1 MSEEE
6 EERVTSKVYLS
17 TVGRPVDPGEATV
30 SVFDRGFLYG
40 DSVYETLRTAGGRP
54 VELARHLDRLRRSAA
69 GIGLEIPFT
78 DAALRAAIAETHAAA
93 GNPDSYVR
101 VIVTRGTGPLMLD
114 PRVSSAPL
122 LVVLVQALKLPE
134 PALYEA
140 GLSVRI
146 VDIHKI
152 SARSLDPSLKT
163 GNYLNSIQ
171 ALRQATASA
180 AEDAILCSPA
190 GDIAE
195 GATSNV
201 FMVCAGELVTPALAT
216 GLLEGITRALVLT
229 LAGELGIVCSERK
242 IWPDELRA
250 ADEVFL
256 TSSVRGAMPVT
267 RLDGQPVGAGG
278 VGPVTRRI
286 LTRYQRYIDAVAGG
300 ADDLLR

>member
-1 MSEEE
+1 MA
-6 EERVTSKVYLS
+6 SKVYLS
-17 TVGRPVDPGEATV
+17 SAGRVLDPGEASV

-54 VELARHLDRLRRSAA
+54 VELARHLDRLRRSAL

-78 DAALRAAIAETHAAA
+78 DVALRAAIAETHAAS
-93 GNPDSYVR
+93 GNADSYVR

-114 PRVSSAPL
+114 PRVSSSPL
-122 LVVLVQALKLPE
+122 LVVLVQELKLPTA
-134 PALYEA
+134 ALYEA

-146 VDIHKI
+146 VDVHKI
-152 SARSLDPSLKT
+152 SARSLDPTLKT

-171 ALRQATASA
+171 ALRQAAESA

-190 GDIAE
+190 GDVAE

-201 FMVCAGELVTPALAT
+201 FMVRAGELLTPALAT
-216 GLLEGITRALVLT
+216 GLLEGITRALVLA
-229 LAGELGIVCSERK
+229 LATELGIGWRETK

-267 RLDGQPVGAGG
+267 TLDGQRVGAGG

-286 LTRYQRYIDAVAGG
+286 LIRYQAYIDAVAGG

>member
-1 MSEEE
+1 
-6 EERVTSKVYLS
+6 VASKVYLS
-17 TVGRPVDPGEATV
+17 SAGRVLDPGEASV

-40 DSVYETLRTAGGRP
+40 DSVYETLRTAGGHP
-54 VELARHLDRLRRSAA
+54 VELARHLDRLRRSAL
-69 GIGLEIPFT
+69 GIGLEIPFD
-78 DAALRAAIAETHAAA
+78 DAALRAAIAGTHAAS
-93 GNPDSYVR
+93 GNADSYVR

-114 PRVSSAPL
+114 PRVSSSPL
-122 LVVLVQALKLPE
+122 LVVLVQELRLPA

-146 VDIHKI
+146 VDVHKI
-152 SARSLDPSLKT
+152 SARSLDPTLKT

-171 ALRQATASA
+171 ALRQAAESA

-190 GDIAE
+190 GDVAE

-201 FMVCAGELVTPALAT
+201 FMVRAGELRTPALAT
-216 GLLEGITRALVLT
+216 GLLEGITRALVLA
-229 LAGELGIVCSERK
+229 LATELGIVWRETK

-267 RLDGQPVGAGG
+267 TLDGQRVGAGG

-286 LTRYQRYIDAVAGG
+286 LTRYQAYIDAVAGG

>member
-1 MSEEE
+1 LS
-6 EERVTSKVYLS
+6 TKVYLS
-17 TVGRPVDPGEATV
+17 TAGRALDPGEATV

-54 VELARHLDRLRRSAA
+54 VEMLRHLDRLRRSGA
-69 GIGLEIPFT
+69 GIGLEVPFA
-78 DAALRAAIAETHAAA
+78 DAVLRAAVAETHAAS
-93 GNPDSYVR
+93 GNADSYVR
-101 VIVTRGTGPLMLD
+101 IIVTRGTGPLMLD
-114 PRVSSAPL
+114 PRVSTSPL
-122 LVVLVQALKLPE
+122 LVVLVQELKLPA

-146 VDIHKI
+146 VDVHKI
-152 SARSLDPSLKT
+152 SARSLDPTLKT

-171 ALRQATASA
+171 ALRQAAESA

-190 GDIAE
+190 GHVAE

-201 FMVCAGELVTPALAT
+201 FMVRDGELLTPSLQT
-216 GLLEGITRALVLT
+216 GLLEGITRALVIA
-229 LAGELGIVCSERK
+229 LAGELGIACSEAT

-256 TSSVRGAMPVT
+256 TSSVRGPMPVST
-267 RLDGQPVGAGG
+267 LDGQRLA

-286 LTRYQRYIDAVAGG
+286 MARYQAYIDAVAAG
-300 ADDLLR
+300 APDLL

>member
-1 MSEEE
+1 MP
-6 EERVTSKVYLS
+6 SKVYLS

-54 VELARHLDRLRRSAA
+54 VEMARHLERLRRSAA
-69 GIGLEIPFT
+69 GIGLEIPFA
-78 DAALRAAIAETHAAA
+78 DAELRAAVAATHAAA

-114 PRVSSAPL
+114 PRVSTTPL
-122 LVVLVQALKLPE
+122 LVVLVQELKLPA

-140 GLSVRI
+140 GLAVRI

-152 SARSLDPSLKT
+152 SARSLDPTLKT

-171 ALRQATASA
+171 ALRQAAASA

-190 GDIAE
+190 GDVAE

-201 FMVCAGELVTPALAT
+201 FMVRAGELVTPALAT
-216 GLLEGITRALVLT
+216 GLLEGITRALVLA
-229 LAGELGIVCSERK
+229 LARALGLVCHEAK

-256 TSSVRGAMPVT
+256 TSSVRGVMPVT
-267 RLDGQPVGAGG
+267 RLDGQPVGDGG
-278 VGPVTRRI
+278 VGPVTRRV
-286 LTRYQRYIDAVAGG
+286 LVRYQEYIEAVAAG
-300 ADDLLR
+300 AADLLD